1 MEIVLLIVC
10 IAAVLLYLPIYI
22 TLRRHKINDPNVYIP
37 FALACLGGSALFFHS
52 FTSSVITPH
61 YKTIHPNKDKVQVT
75 VTANNQTLD
84 MSDQRLKP
92 FLEKNNEVILTAT
105 NKQETAQKG
114 ANKIIIKGSGLT
126 LDTLSYGSY
135 DKQTTLFG
143 IPVGSPEKRD
153 HVLEATFKNT
163 KGSIMKGED

>member
-22 TLRRHKINDPNVYIP
+22 TLRRKEVDDPDVYIP
-37 FALACLGGSALFFHS
+37 FAIACLGGSALFFYS
-52 FTSSVITPH
+52 FTSSIITPH

-92 FLEKNNEVILTAT
+92 FLEKNKEVILTAT
-105 NKQETAQKG
+105 NNQETAQKG
-114 ANKIIIKGSGLT
+114 ANKIIIKGSGLE
-126 LDTLSYGSY
+126 LNTLSYGSY
-135 DKQTTLFG
+135 NKQTTLFG
-143 IPVGSPEKRD
+143 VPVGASEKRD

-163 KGSIMKGED
+163 KGTILKGEN

>member
-22 TLRRHKINDPNVYIP
+22 TLRRQEVNDPDVYIP
-37 FALACLGGSALFFHS
+37 FALACLSGSALFFYS
-52 FTSSVITPH
+52 FTSSTITPH
-61 YKTIHPNKDKVQVT
+61 YKTIHPNKDKIQVT

-92 FLEKNNEVILTAT
+92 FLEKNTEVILTAT
-105 NKQETAQKG
+105 NNHETAQKG
-114 ANKIIIKGSGLT
+114 ANKIIIKGSGLN
-126 LDTLSYGSY
+126 LDTLSYGYY

-143 IPVGSPEKRD
+143 IPVGAPEKHD
-153 HVLEATFKNT
+153 HVLEATFKNA
-163 KGSIMKGED
+163 KGSIIKGED

>member
-1 MEIVLLIVC
+1 MEIILLIALVV
-10 IAAVLLYLPIYI
+10 AVLLYLPIYI
-22 TLRRHKINDPNVYIP
+22 TLRQKEVNDPDVYIP
-37 FALACLGGSALFFHS
+37 FALACLVGSVLFFYS
-52 FTSSVITPH
+52 FTSSTITPH

-92 FLEKNNEVILTAT
+92 FLEKNTEVILTAT
-105 NKQETAQKG
+105 NNHETAQKG
-114 ANKIIIKGSGLT
+114 ANKIIIKGSGLD

-143 IPVGSPEKRD
+143 IPVGAPGKRD
-153 HVLEATFKNT
+153 HVLEATFKNA
-163 KGSIMKGED
+163 KSSIIEGTN

>member
-1 MEIVLLIVC
+1 MEVVLFISLI
-10 IAAVLLYLPIYI
+10 IAIILYVPIYV
-22 TLRRHKINDPNVYIP
+22 TLRRQDVDDPDVYIP
-37 FALACLGGSALFFHS
+37 FAIACLGGSFLFFYS
-52 FTSSVITPH
+52 FSSAIITPH

-92 FLEKNNEVILTAT
+92 FLEKNIEVILTAT
-105 NKQETAQKG
+105 NSHETAQKG
-114 ANKIIIKGSGLT
+114 ANKIIIKGSGLD

-143 IPVGSPEKRD
+143 VPVGAPEKRD
-153 HVLEATFKNT
+153 HVLEATFKNA
-163 KGSIMKGED
+163 KGSILKGED

>member
-1 MEIVLLIVC
+1 MLIVLLIVC
-10 IAAVLLYLPIYI
+10 ITAVLLYLPIYI
-22 TLRRHKINDPNVYIP
+22 TLRRKEINDPDIYIP

-52 FTSSVITPH
+52 FTSSIITPH
-61 YKTIHPNKDKVQVT
+61 YKTIHPNKDRVQVT

-92 FLEKNNEVILTAT
+92 FLEKNTEVILTAT
-105 NKQETAQKG
+105 NSQETAQKG
-114 ANKIIIKGSGLT
+114 ANKIIIKGSGLN

-143 IPVGSPEKRD
+143 IPVGAPEKRD
-153 HVLEATFKNT
+153 NVVEATFKNAKDSII
-163 KGSIMKGED
+163 KGKD

>member
-1 MEIVLLIVC
+1 MEIVLLIALVV
-10 IAAVLLYLPIYI
+10 AVVLYLPIYI
-22 TLRRHKINDPNVYIP
+22 TLRRHEVDDPDVYIP
-37 FALACLGGSALFFHS
+37 FAIACLCGSFLFFYS
-52 FTSSVITPH
+52 FSGATITPH

-92 FLEKNNEVILTAT
+92 FLEKNIEVILTAT
-105 NKQETAQKG
+105 NDHETAQKG
-114 ANKIIIKGSGLT
+114 ANKIIIKGSGLD

-143 IPVGSPEKRD
+143 IPIGSPEKRD
-153 HVLEATFKNT
+153 HVLEATFKNA
-163 KGSIMKGED
+163 KGTILKGEN

>member
-1 MEIVLLIVC
+1 MEIVLLIAC
-10 IAAVLLYLPIYI
+10 IVAVLLYSPIYI
-22 TLRRHKINDPNVYIP
+22 TLRRKDINDPNVYIP
-37 FALACLGGSALFFHS
+37 FALACLGGSALFFYS

-92 FLEKNNEVILTAT
+92 FLEKNIKVILTAT
-105 NKQETAQKG
+105 NDHETAQKG
-114 ANKIIIKGSGLT
+114 ANKIIIKGSGLD

-143 IPVGSPEKRD
+143 IPVGSPETHD
-153 HVLEATFKNT
+153 HILEATFKDA
-163 KGSIMKGED
+163 KGSIIEGTN

>member
-1 MEIVLLIVC
+1 MEIVLLIAL

-22 TLRRHKINDPNVYIP
+22 SLRRKDVDDPDVYIP
-37 FALACLGGSALFFHS
+37 FALACLAGSALFFYS
-52 FTSSVITPH
+52 FSSSIITTH

-92 FLEKNNEVILTAT
+92 FLEKNREVILTAT
-105 NKQETAQKG
+105 NSQETAQKG
-114 ANKIIIKGSGLT
+114 ANKIIIKGSGLN
-126 LDTLSYGSY
+126 LDTLSYGY
-135 DKQTTLFG
+135 YNKQTTLFG

-153 HVLEATFKNT
+153 HVVEATFKNA
-163 KGSIMKGED
+163 KGSIIEGKD